1 MITRSM
7 AKRAARSRDDNNTA
21 ENEPIASRTRNNEG
35 GRIDGNNHDPRPIPA
50 GPSQAST
57 SPQQRR
63 RRTAEAE
70 PTNVND
76 LTVSNDGNEPENPA
90 NLSDSIS
97 EHGSDDEADDDHS
110 GLISEN
116 GSDDDSDGMSAM
128 SFFHMLPLPLF
139 RILVT
144 ALNEDDDISFVSASD
159 GDTSSESVVKL
170 SDISA
175 ASENENIKNGENT
188 EARNPVSC
196 IICAEENVANAVK
209 STCCGQVIGCKDC
222 VKRWYRTTNISA
234 LNVASPLSRG
244 QSHENHQSCPYCRR
258 PWPNEMLI
266 EPY

>member
-7 AKRAARSRDDNNTA
+7 AKRAAQSRGDNNTT
-21 ENEPIASRTRNNEG
+21 ENEPIASRTRNLEG
-35 GRIDGNNHDPRPIPA
+35 GRIGVNNLGPQPIPA
-50 GPSQAST
+50 GPSQTSA

-63 RRTAEAE
+63 RRIAE

-76 LTVSNDGNEPENPA
+76 LTISNDGNESQNAE

-97 EHGSDDEADDDHS
+97 EHDSMENQANDDNS

-116 GSDDDSDGMSAM
+116 GSDDDSDGMSVM
-128 SFFHMLPLPLF
+128 SFFQTFPLPLF
-139 RILVT
+139 RIFV
-144 ALNEDDDISFVSASD
+144 AAFNNEDDDISFVSTSD

-175 ASENENIKNGENT
+175 ASEGENIKHYENT
-188 EARNPVSC
+188 EGRDPVSC
-196 IICAEENVANAVK
+196 IICAEDNVANPVK

-234 LNVASPLSRG
+234 LDVASPLSRG
-244 QSHENHQSCPYCRR
+244 QSHENHKSCPYCRR
-258 PWPNEMLI
+258 PWTNEMLI